1 LKFTF
6 VHYLHRHAS
15 DNADRYRKQAEEARQ
30 QAEKK
35 AISPND
41 NEARGSAS
49 PRNGSSSH
57 CQRREGTGGKAASV
71 KSRESKPQRWPRAR
85 LDAAVAGGFHQAW
98 KNANQTPARVNTAR
112 QVLTV
117 SRASNDGPVTAGCAI
132 IAVSTIVPFLVTMT
146 LSLTAS
152 EKLPL
157 VGRSLPAAQGSIAP
171 CQFDLAPRL

>member
-1 LKFTF
+1 MGAVRWSLPPLKFTF

-49 PRNGSSSH
+49 PMNGSSSH

-71 KSRESKPQRWPRAR
+71 GGLFHIHQNARSKRVSLNNP
-85 LDAAVAGGFHQAW
+85 AAP
-98 KNANQTPARVNTAR
+98 PAT
-112 QVLTV
+112 
-117 SRASNDGPVTAGCAI
+117 
-132 IAVSTIVPFLVTMT
+132 FLV
-146 LSLTAS
+146 SLA
-152 EKLPL
+152 
-157 VGRSLPAAQGSIAP
+157 R
-171 CQFDLAPRL
+171 